1 MALQLIEAI
10 WNTPDK
16 KSICYVA
23 KNEYNQT
30 LNNIITDEHDDWAV
44 TIDKLGGPESIDQWT
59 ERKRKADEEKQN
71 RKKEGLQAVHD
82 QQKALQDQIDQIRDM
97 KAGPSQLSDEEK
109 KAAKLKELF
118 TLKLE
123 AFEIPEVK
131 ESENKDIRSR
141 IRKATNSVEISAL
154 VGIIMAEALAP
165 KKKATKKK
173 TASE

>member
-1 MALQLIEAI
+1 MAIQLIEAI

-30 LNNIITDEHDDWAV
+30 LNNIITDQHDDWDI

-59 ERKRKADEEKQN
+59 DRKKRMDEERAARGKA
-71 RKKEGLQAVHD
+71 GLTAVMD
-82 QQKALQDQIDQIRDM
+82 QQKQLQDQIDQIRDM
-97 KAGPSQLSDEEK
+97 KANPSQLSDEEQ

-131 ESENKDIRSR
+131 ESENKDLRSR

-154 VGIIMAEALAP
+154 VGLIMAEALAP
-165 KKKATKKK
+165 KKKAPKKK
-173 TASE
+173 TS